1 MAFGLDM
8 IRIMSYIIRQGAPK
22 KWKIITLAA
31 AV

>member
-22 KWKIITLAA
+22 KWKIAD
-31 AV
+31 AVE